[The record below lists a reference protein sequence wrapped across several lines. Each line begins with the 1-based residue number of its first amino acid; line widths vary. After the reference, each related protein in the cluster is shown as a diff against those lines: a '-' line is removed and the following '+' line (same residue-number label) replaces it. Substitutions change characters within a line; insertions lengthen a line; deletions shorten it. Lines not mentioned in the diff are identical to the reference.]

1 MSLIDPSDPLF
12 FTESSSEPY
21 DRHHYQVIKTD
32 GKSLTVESWE
42 EAQSIW
48 WNTPSSFLSHI
59 DVLDKKEVK
68 GFK

>member
-12 FTESSSEPY
+12 FRETSSEPY
-21 DRHHYQVIKTD
+21 DRHHYKVTKTNGD
-32 GKSLTVESWE
+32 SLTVESWG

-59 DVLDKKEVK
+59 DVLDKKEAK

>member
-12 FTESSSEPY
+12 FRETSSEPY
-21 DRHHYQVIKTD
+21 DRHHYKVTKTD
-32 GKSLTVESWE
+32 GRSLTVESWE

-48 WNTPSSFLSHI
+48 WNTPTSFLSHI
-59 DVLDKKEVK
+59 DVLDKKEAK